1 MKRGIVAG
9 SIIIIILSLIA
20 LSVSVWVFHNNSIYL
35 ETGQP
40 TSPRLIEQFGFGL
53 FMLIFGIIMIIIGFT
68 LLIGGFVTKPKIN
81 VGTTEQSKEDEVTK
95 ALNLRYAKGEITR
108 EQFEQMKKDLGK

>member
-1 MKRGIVAG
+1 MKRRIVAG

-20 LSVSVWVFHNNSIYL
+20 LSISVWVFHNNSIYL
-35 ETGQP
+35 QTGQP

-68 LLIGGFVTKPKIN
+68 LLIGGFVAKPKSK
-81 VGTTEQSKEDEVTK
+81 VGIIEKSIDDEALK
-95 ALNLRYAKGEITR
+95 ALKLRYAKGEITK
-108 EQFEQMKKDLGK
+108 EQYEQMRKELKY

>member
-1 MKRGIVAG
+1 MKRGVVAG

-35 ETGQP
+35 QTGQP

-68 LLIGGFVTKPKIN
+68 LLIGGFLTKSKSIVGKIEKN
-81 VGTTEQSKEDEVTK
+81 IDDETVK
-95 ALNLRYAKGEITR
+95 ALKLRYAKGELTK
-108 EQFEQMKKDLGK
+108 EQFEQMKKDLND

>member
-9 SIIIIILSLIA
+9 SIIIIILSLIT

-35 ETGQP
+35 QTGQP

-68 LLIGGFVTKPKIN
+68 LLIGGFITKPKIKF
-81 VGTTEQSKEDEVTK
+81 GTTEISKEDEVTK
-95 ALNLRYAKGEITR
+95 ALKLRYAKGDITK
-108 EQFEQMKKDLGK
+108 EQFEQMKKELKD